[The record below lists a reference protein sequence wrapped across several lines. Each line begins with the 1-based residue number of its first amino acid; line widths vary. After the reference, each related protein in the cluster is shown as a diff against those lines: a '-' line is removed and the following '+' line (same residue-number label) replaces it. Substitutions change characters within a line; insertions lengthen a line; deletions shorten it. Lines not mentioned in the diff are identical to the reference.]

1 MMGAATLTGCGTQ
14 NNDQLTQIGTQ
25 VLTDVLL
32 GTTGTTNG
40 SGAAATGDAI
50 GNILGSVLN
59 GNSRPTKQQIIGSW
73 KYLQPG
79 CAFTSDNLLAQA
91 GGEVASQRIK
101 STLLNYYNSAGI
113 SSSNTYFTF
122 GKDNTFTAKVAGK
135 TVSGNYAYDPNS
147 GQMTIKTLLFTINAY
162 VTASTS
168 GISLLFE
175 SQKLLTILQTIGGM
189 SGNATLATI
198 GELSRNYDGV
208 RLGFDLAR

>member
-1 MMGAATLTGCGTQ
+1 MKKKILTMAMAVVLLAGCGTLGNQ
-14 NNDQLTQIGTQ
+14 GGILSGIDGTSI
-25 VLTDVLL
+25 L
-32 GTTGTTNG
+32 GNV
-40 SGAAATGDAI
+40 
-50 GNILGSVLN
+50 LGSVLGLN
-59 GNSRPTKQQIIGSW
+59 KISQESLVGTW
-73 KYLQPG
+73 KYSGPG

-91 GGEVASQRIK
+91 GGEVASQKIK

-162 VTASTS
+162 VTASNS

-198 GELSRNYDGV
+198 GELSKNYDGV

>member
-1 MMGAATLTGCGTQ
+1 MKKKILTMAMAVVLLAGCGTLGNQ
-14 NNDQLTQIGTQ
+14 GGILSGIDGTSI
-25 VLTDVLL
+25 L
-32 GTTGTTNG
+32 GNV
-40 SGAAATGDAI
+40 
-50 GNILGSVLN
+50 LGSVLGLN
-59 GNSRPTKQQIIGSW
+59 KISQENLVGTW
-73 KYLQPG
+73 KYSGPG

-91 GGEVASQRIK
+91 GGEVASQKIK

-135 TVSGNYAYDPNS
+135 TVSGNYAYDPNT

-162 VTASTS
+162 ITASSS

-175 SQKLLTILQTIGGM
+175 SQKLLTILQTIGGV

>member
-1 MMGAATLTGCGTQ
+1 MKKKILTMAMAVVLLAGCGTLGNQ
-14 NNDQLTQIGTQ
+14 GGILSGIDGTSI
-25 VLTDVLL
+25 L
-32 GTTGTTNG
+32 GNV
-40 SGAAATGDAI
+40 
-50 GNILGSVLN
+50 LGSVLGLN
-59 GNSRPTKQQIIGSW
+59 KISQESLVGTW
-73 KYLQPG
+73 KYSGPG

-91 GGEVASQRIK
+91 GGEVASQKIK

-135 TVSGNYAYDPNS
+135 TISGNYAYDPNS

-162 VTASTS
+162 ITASSS

-198 GELSRNYDGV
+198 GELSKNYDGV

>member
-1 MMGAATLTGCGTQ
+1 MKKKILTMAMAVVLMAGCGTLGNQ
-14 NNDQLTQIGTQ
+14 GGILSGIDGTSI
-25 VLTDVLL
+25 L
-32 GTTGTTNG
+32 GNV
-40 SGAAATGDAI
+40 
-50 GNILGSVLN
+50 LGSVLGLN
-59 GNSRPTKQQIIGSW
+59 KISQESLVGTW
-73 KYLQPG
+73 KYSAPG

-91 GGEVASQRIK
+91 GGEVASQKIK

-135 TVSGNYAYDPNS
+135 TVSGNYAYDPNT

-162 VTASTS
+162 ITASSS

>member
-1 MMGAATLTGCGTQ
+1 MKKKILTMAMAVVLLAGCGTLGNQ
-14 NNDQLTQIGTQ
+14 GGILSGIDGTSI
-25 VLTDVLL
+25 L
-32 GTTGTTNG
+32 GNV
-40 SGAAATGDAI
+40 
-50 GNILGSVLN
+50 LGSVLGLN
-59 GNSRPTKQQIIGSW
+59 KISQESLVGTW
-73 KYLQPG
+73 KYSGPG

-91 GGEVASQRIK
+91 GGEVASQKIK

-135 TVSGNYAYDPNS
+135 TVSGNYAYDPNT

-162 VTASTS
+162 ITASNS

-198 GELSRNYDGV
+198 GELSKNYDGV

>member
-1 MMGAATLTGCGTQ
+1 MKKKILTMAMAVVLLAGCGTLGNQ
-14 NNDQLTQIGTQ
+14 GGILSGIDGTSI
-25 VLTDVLL
+25 L
-32 GTTGTTNG
+32 GNV
-40 SGAAATGDAI
+40 
-50 GNILGSVLN
+50 LGSVLGLN
-59 GNSRPTKQQIIGSW
+59 KISQENLVGTW
-73 KYLQPG
+73 KYSGPG

-135 TVSGNYAYDPNS
+135 TVSGNYAYDPNT

-162 VTASTS
+162 ITASSS

-198 GELSRNYDGV
+198 GELSKNYDGV

>member
-1 MMGAATLTGCGTQ
+1 MKKKILTMAMVVVLLAGCGTLGNQ
-14 NNDQLTQIGTQ
+14 GGILSGIDGTSI
-25 VLTDVLL
+25 L
-32 GTTGTTNG
+32 GNV
-40 SGAAATGDAI
+40 
-50 GNILGSVLN
+50 LGSVLGLN
-59 GNSRPTKQQIIGSW
+59 KISQESLVGTW
-73 KYLQPG
+73 KYSGPG

-91 GGEVASQRIK
+91 GGEVASQKIK

-135 TVSGNYAYDPNS
+135 TVSGNYAYDPNT

-162 VTASTS
+162 ITASSS

-198 GELSRNYDGV
+198 GELSKNDDGV

>member
-1 MMGAATLTGCGTQ
+1 MLGLNKISQENLVGT
-14 NNDQLTQIGTQ
+14 
-25 VLTDVLL
+25 
-32 GTTGTTNG
+32 
-40 SGAAATGDAI
+40 
-50 GNILGSVLN
+50 
-59 GNSRPTKQQIIGSW
+59 W
-73 KYLQPG
+73 KYSGPG

-91 GGEVASQRIK
+91 GGEVASQKIK

-135 TVSGNYAYDPNS
+135 TVSGNYAYDPNT

-162 VTASTS
+162 ITASSS

>member
-1 MMGAATLTGCGTQ
+1 MKKKFLAMAMAVALLTGCATMGG
-14 NNDQLTQIGTQ
+14 NSGGLFGGIDGAS
-25 VLTDVLL
+25 VL
-32 GTTGTTNG
+32 
-40 SGAAATGDAI
+40 
-50 GNILGSVLN
+50 GNVLGSVLGLN
-59 GNSRPTKQQIIGSW
+59 KVTQENLVGTWRYAG
-73 KYLQPG
+73 PG
-79 CAFTSDNLLAQA
+79 CAFTSDNLLAKA
-91 GGEVASQRIK
+91 GGEVASQKIK

-135 TVSGNYAYDPNS
+135 TVSGNYAYDPNT

-162 VTASTS
+162 ITASSS

-198 GELSRNYDGV
+198 GELSKNYDGV

>member
-1 MMGAATLTGCGTQ
+1 MKKKILTMAMAVVLLAGCGTLGNQ
-14 NNDQLTQIGTQ
+14 GGILSGIDGTSI
-25 VLTDVLL
+25 L
-32 GTTGTTNG
+32 GNV
-40 SGAAATGDAI
+40 
-50 GNILGSVLN
+50 LGSVLGLN
-59 GNSRPTKQQIIGSW
+59 KISQESLVGTW
-73 KYLQPG
+73 KYSGPG

-91 GGEVASQRIK
+91 GGEVASQKIK

-135 TVSGNYAYDPNS
+135 TVSGNYAYDPNT

-162 VTASTS
+162 VTASNS

-198 GELSRNYDGV
+198 GELSKNYDGV

>member
-1 MMGAATLTGCGTQ
+1 MKKKILTMAMAVVLLAGCGTLGNQ
-14 NNDQLTQIGTQ
+14 GGILSGIDGTSI
-25 VLTDVLL
+25 L
-32 GTTGTTNG
+32 GNV
-40 SGAAATGDAI
+40 
-50 GNILGSVLN
+50 LGSVLGLN
-59 GNSRPTKQQIIGSW
+59 KISQESLVGTW
-73 KYLQPG
+73 KYSGPG

-91 GGEVASQRIK
+91 GGEVASQKIK

-135 TVSGNYAYDPNS
+135 TVSGNYAYDPNT

-162 VTASTS
+162 ITASSS

>member
-1 MMGAATLTGCGTQ
+1 MKKKILTMAMAVVLLAGCGTLGNQ
-14 NNDQLTQIGTQ
+14 GGILSGIDGTSI
-25 VLTDVLL
+25 L
-32 GTTGTTNG
+32 GNV
-40 SGAAATGDAI
+40 
-50 GNILGSVLN
+50 LGSVLGLN
-59 GNSRPTKQQIIGSW
+59 KISQESLVGTW
-73 KYLQPG
+73 KYSGPG

-91 GGEVASQRIK
+91 GGEVASQKIK

-162 VTASTS
+162 ITASNS

-198 GELSRNYDGV
+198 GELSKNYDGV

>member
-1 MMGAATLTGCGTQ
+1 MKKKILTMAMAVVLLAGCGTLGNQ
-14 NNDQLTQIGTQ
+14 GGILSGIDGTSI
-25 VLTDVLL
+25 L
-32 GTTGTTNG
+32 GNV
-40 SGAAATGDAI
+40 
-50 GNILGSVLN
+50 LGSVLGLN
-59 GNSRPTKQQIIGSW
+59 KISQESLVGTW
-73 KYLQPG
+73 KYSGPG

-91 GGEVASQRIK
+91 GGEVASQKIK

-162 VTASTS
+162 ITASSS

>member
-1 MMGAATLTGCGTQ
+1 MKKKILTMAMAVVLLAGCGTLGNQ
-14 NNDQLTQIGTQ
+14 GGILSGIDGTSI
-25 VLTDVLL
+25 L
-32 GTTGTTNG
+32 GNV
-40 SGAAATGDAI
+40 
-50 GNILGSVLN
+50 LGSVLGLN
-59 GNSRPTKQQIIGSW
+59 KISQESLVGTW
-73 KYLQPG
+73 KYSGPG

-91 GGEVASQRIK
+91 GGEVASQKIK

-162 VTASTS
+162 VTASSS

-198 GELSRNYDGV
+198 GELSKNYDGV

>member
-1 MMGAATLTGCGTQ
+1 MKKKILTMAMAVVLLAGCGTLGNQ
-14 NNDQLTQIGTQ
+14 GGILSGIDGTSI
-25 VLTDVLL
+25 L
-32 GTTGTTNG
+32 GNV
-40 SGAAATGDAI
+40 
-50 GNILGSVLN
+50 LGSVLGLN
-59 GNSRPTKQQIIGSW
+59 KISQESLVGTW
-73 KYLQPG
+73 KYSGPG

-91 GGEVASQRIK
+91 GGEVASQKIK

-198 GELSRNYDGV
+198 GELSKNYDGV

>member
-1 MMGAATLTGCGTQ
+1 MKKKILTMAMAVVLLAGCGTLGNQ
-14 NNDQLTQIGTQ
+14 GGILSGIDGTSI
-25 VLTDVLL
+25 L
-32 GTTGTTNG
+32 GNV
-40 SGAAATGDAI
+40 
-50 GNILGSVLN
+50 LGSVLGLN
-59 GNSRPTKQQIIGSW
+59 KISQESLVGTW
-73 KYLQPG
+73 KYSGPG
-79 CAFTSDNLLAQA
+79 CAFTSANLLAQA
-91 GGEVASQRIK
+91 GGEVASQKIK

-135 TVSGNYAYDPNS
+135 TVSGNYAYDPNT

-162 VTASTS
+162 ITASSS

-198 GELSRNYDGV
+198 GELSKNYDGV

>member
-1 MMGAATLTGCGTQ
+1 MKKKILTMAMAVVLLAGCGTLGNQ
-14 NNDQLTQIGTQ
+14 GGILSGIDGTSI
-25 VLTDVLL
+25 L
-32 GTTGTTNG
+32 GNV
-40 SGAAATGDAI
+40 
-50 GNILGSVLN
+50 LGSVLGLN
-59 GNSRPTKQQIIGSW
+59 KISQESLVGTW
-73 KYLQPG
+73 KYSGPG

-91 GGEVASQRIK
+91 GGEVASQKIK

-162 VTASTS
+162 ITASSS

-198 GELSRNYDGV
+198 GELSKNYDGV

>member
-1 MMGAATLTGCGTQ
+1 MKKKILTMAMAVVLLAGCGTLGNQ
-14 NNDQLTQIGTQ
+14 GGILSGIDGTSI
-25 VLTDVLL
+25 L
-32 GTTGTTNG
+32 GNV
-40 SGAAATGDAI
+40 
-50 GNILGSVLN
+50 LGSVLGLN
-59 GNSRPTKQQIIGSW
+59 KISQESLVGTW
-73 KYLQPG
+73 KYSGPG

-91 GGEVASQRIK
+91 GGEVASQKIK

-162 VTASTS
+162 VTASNS

>member
-1 MMGAATLTGCGTQ
+1 MKKKILTMAMAVVLLAGCGTLGNQ
-14 NNDQLTQIGTQ
+14 GGILSGIDGTSI
-25 VLTDVLL
+25 L
-32 GTTGTTNG
+32 GNV
-40 SGAAATGDAI
+40 
-50 GNILGSVLN
+50 LGSVLGLN
-59 GNSRPTKQQIIGSW
+59 KISQESLVGTW
-73 KYLQPG
+73 KYSGPG

-91 GGEVASQRIK
+91 GGEVASQKIK

-135 TVSGNYAYDPNS
+135 TVSGNYAYDPNT

-162 VTASTS
+162 ITASSS

-198 GELSRNYDGV
+198 GELSKNYDGV
-208 RLGFDLAR
+208 RLGFDRAR

>member
-1 MMGAATLTGCGTQ
+1 MKKKILTMAMAVVLLAGCGTLGNQ
-14 NNDQLTQIGTQ
+14 GGILSGIDGTSI
-25 VLTDVLL
+25 L
-32 GTTGTTNG
+32 GNV
-40 SGAAATGDAI
+40 
-50 GNILGSVLN
+50 LGSVLGLN
-59 GNSRPTKQQIIGSW
+59 KISQENLVGTW
-73 KYLQPG
+73 KYSGPG

-91 GGEVASQRIK
+91 GGEVASQKIK

-135 TVSGNYAYDPNS
+135 TVSGNYAYDPNT

-162 VTASTS
+162 ITASSS

>member
-1 MMGAATLTGCGTQ
+1 MKKKILTMAMAVVLLAGCGTLGNQ
-14 NNDQLTQIGTQ
+14 GGILSGIDGTSI
-25 VLTDVLL
+25 L
-32 GTTGTTNG
+32 GNV
-40 SGAAATGDAI
+40 
-50 GNILGSVLN
+50 LGSVLGLN
-59 GNSRPTKQQIIGSW
+59 KISQESLVGTW
-73 KYLQPG
+73 KYSGPG

-91 GGEVASQRIK
+91 GGEVASQKIK

-122 GKDNTFTAKVAGK
+122 GQDNTFTAKVAGK

-162 VTASTS
+162 ITASSS

-198 GELSRNYDGV
+198 GELSKNYDGV

>member
-1 MMGAATLTGCGTQ
+1 MKKKILTMAMAVVLLAGCGTLGNQ
-14 NNDQLTQIGTQ
+14 GGILSGIDGTSI
-25 VLTDVLL
+25 L
-32 GTTGTTNG
+32 GNV
-40 SGAAATGDAI
+40 
-50 GNILGSVLN
+50 LGSVLGLN
-59 GNSRPTKQQIIGSW
+59 KISQESLVGTW
-73 KYLQPG
+73 KYSGPG

-91 GGEVASQRIK
+91 GGEVASQKIK
-101 STLLNYYNSAGI
+101 STLLNCYNSAGI

-135 TVSGNYAYDPNS
+135 TVSGNYAYDPNT

-162 VTASTS
+162 ITASSS

-198 GELSRNYDGV
+198 GELSKNYDGV

>member
-1 MMGAATLTGCGTQ
+1 MKKKILTMAMAVVLLAGCGTLGNQ
-14 NNDQLTQIGTQ
+14 GGILSGIDGTSI
-25 VLTDVLL
+25 L
-32 GTTGTTNG
+32 GNV
-40 SGAAATGDAI
+40 
-50 GNILGSVLN
+50 LGSVLGLN
-59 GNSRPTKQQIIGSW
+59 KISQESLVGTW
-73 KYLQPG
+73 KYSGPG

-91 GGEVASQRIK
+91 GGEVASQKIK

-162 VTASTS
+162 VTASSS

>member
-1 MMGAATLTGCGTQ
+1 MKKKILTMAMAVVLLAGCGTLGNQ
-14 NNDQLTQIGTQ
+14 DGILSGIDGTSI
-25 VLTDVLL
+25 L
-32 GTTGTTNG
+32 GNV
-40 SGAAATGDAI
+40 
-50 GNILGSVLN
+50 LGSVLGLN
-59 GNSRPTKQQIIGSW
+59 KISQENLVGTW
-73 KYLQPG
+73 KYSGPG

-122 GKDNTFTAKVAGK
+122 GQDNTFTAKVAGK
-135 TVSGNYAYDPNS
+135 TVSGNYAYDPNT

-162 VTASTS
+162 VTASNS

>member
-1 MMGAATLTGCGTQ
+1 MKKKILTMAMAVVLLAGCGTLGNQ
-14 NNDQLTQIGTQ
+14 GGILSGIDGTSI
-25 VLTDVLL
+25 L
-32 GTTGTTNG
+32 GNV
-40 SGAAATGDAI
+40 
-50 GNILGSVLN
+50 LGSVLGLN
-59 GNSRPTKQQIIGSW
+59 KISQESLVGTW
-73 KYLQPG
+73 KYSGPG

-91 GGEVASQRIK
+91 GGEVASQKIK

-135 TVSGNYAYDPNS
+135 TISGNYAYDPNT

-162 VTASTS
+162 ITASTS